1 MSPERLGEQMVA
13 IEEIL
18 PADFIE
24 CLHQQRGCPGRAQQR
39 AVRRLLA
46 QGEVLLLIPGPPV
59 DDVEKECEVRE
70 QGDGGQE
77 CGRHGGSI

>member
-1 MSPERLGEQMVA
+1 MSASARRVSREDV
-13 IEEIL
+13 
-18 PADFIE
+18 
-24 CLHQQRGCPGRAQQR
+24 QR

>member
-1 MSPERLGEQMVA
+1 MSASARRVSREDV
-13 IEEIL
+13 
-18 PADFIE
+18 
-24 CLHQQRGCPGRAQQR
+24 QR

-59 DDVEKECEVRE
+59 DDVEKEREVRE